1 MPIESRLVSKSI
13 GKAQKR
19 VEEYHFEVRKHLQE
33 YDEVMNE
40 QRKLIYSM
48 RQEFL
53 EGRNLKET
61 VLEWAEDCLYGA
73 IDFHLPGE
81 AKHGEWQVPTF
92 CEWFQR
98 KFTGELKPEE
108 VEGKSKEEI
117 LELAI
122 EKVKAVYAR
131 REAEDGPET
140 MRMMER
146 FLLLESMDTK
156 WKDHLHSM
164 DMLRAG
170 IGLRGYGQ
178 VDPKIVYKK
187 EGYEIFE
194 EMLNS
199 VKDEVTDYIFKLR
212 VRKEEADQV
221 LDSRY
226 TEGQAIHEEYGSQ
239 SAANAAAAQANRGEV
254 ERLEPQR
261 RETEK
266 INRNAPCPCGSGK
279 KYKKCC
285 QMRQKGVA

>member
-1 MPIESRLVSKSI
+1 
-13 GKAQKR
+13 
-19 VEEYHFEVRKHLQE
+19 
-33 YDEVMNE
+33 
-40 QRKLIYSM
+40 
-48 RQEFL
+48 
-53 EGRNLKET
+53 
-61 VLEWAEDCLYGA
+61 
-73 IDFHLPGE
+73 
-81 AKHGEWQVPTF
+81 
-92 CEWFQR
+92 
-98 KFTGELKPEE
+98 
-108 VEGKSKEEI
+108 
-117 LELAI
+117 
-122 EKVKAVYAR
+122 
-131 REAEDGPET
+131 
-140 MRMMER
+140 
-146 FLLLESMDTK
+146 
-156 WKDHLHSM
+156 
-164 DMLRAG
+164 
-170 IGLRGYGQ
+170 

-221 LDSRY
+221 LGSMY
-226 TEGQAIHEEYGSQ
+226 TEGQAIHEEYQGQ